1 MHRKTEPQA
10 TRHAPLALEPV
21 VAEKQKE
28 SRIYDT
34 FKRFQIT
41 FYFQEGMLTGMAFSW
56 FVFNL
61 FNVMSASWVSLCRTV
76 CALDHSLLPTHTRG
90 LDVYNLCVANLTAGE
105 VAVDLI
111 SIRELCYLH
120 TLHRDKLL
128 LNHGPLSLQKSG
140 MRKNKTPSG
149 PNSLPICIQWV
160 RDVL

>member
-28 SRIYDT
+28 SRIYAT

-61 FNVMSASWVSLCRTV
+61 FNVTSASRVSLCRTV

-120 TLHRDKLL
+120 IYTVT
-128 LNHGPLSLQKSG
+128 S
-140 MRKNKTPSG
+140 
-149 PNSLPICIQWV
+149 CC
-160 RDVL
+160 